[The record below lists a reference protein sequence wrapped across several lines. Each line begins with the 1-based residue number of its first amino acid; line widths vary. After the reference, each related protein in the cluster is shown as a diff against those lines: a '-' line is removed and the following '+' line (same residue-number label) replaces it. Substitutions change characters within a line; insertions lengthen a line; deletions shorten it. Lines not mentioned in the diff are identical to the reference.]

1 MLSPSDVE
9 SGKYYQMSS
18 FVETRLEK
26 IVRNKHQAAPFVVYS
41 KRHLSRV
48 YPKGQRMDS
57 SNYDPICMWNAGSQ
71 MVALNYQAG
80 GQWSHI
86 VKYVCVLPLVFSN

>member
-18 FVETRLEK
+18 FVETRLER
-26 IVRNKHQAAPFVVYS
+26 IVRKTHQAALFVVYS
-41 KRHLSRV
+41 KCHLSRV

-57 SNYDPICMWNAGSQ
+57 SNYDPLCMWNGGSQ
-71 MVALNYQAG
+71 MVALNYQTG

-86 VKYVCVLPLVFSN
+86 GKYMRVAAN